1 MTTPAFYLNIFY
13 FFISLFL
20 VPLSLEAQT
29 VAEFEG
35 TPKMGINEF
44 GVFRAPTDLTPE
56 EQATHK
62 VLITKKDD
70 KYYWTSRENRE
81 LRKFESGA
89 FVTYW
94 TLDGSGYVRIG
105 NEEWKSKMRVKYP
118 QYNFDYVEHLTIGL
132 GSLSYY
138 GIAEK

>member
-1 MTTPAFYLNIFY
+1 MPLCLHAQTTP
-13 FFISLFL
+13 
-20 VPLSLEAQT
+20 
-29 VAEFEG
+29 EFEG
-35 TPKMGINEF
+35 TPILGINEF
-44 GVFRAPTDLTPE
+44 GVFRAPVELAQE

-81 LRKFESGA
+81 LRKFESEA

-105 NEEWKSKMRVKYP
+105 NQEWKNKMRVKYP
-118 QYNFDYVEHLTIGL
+118 QYNFDYVEHMTIGL
-132 GSLSYY
+132 GSLSYF
-138 GIAEK
+138 GIAVK